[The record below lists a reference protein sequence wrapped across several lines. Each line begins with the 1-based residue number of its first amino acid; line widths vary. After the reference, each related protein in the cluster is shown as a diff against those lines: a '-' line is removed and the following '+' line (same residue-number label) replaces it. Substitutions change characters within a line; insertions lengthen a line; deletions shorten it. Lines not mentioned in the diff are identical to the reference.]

1 MHVAIRCPKIFKTQR
16 PVPASLFIRVAL
28 NFYRYD
34 ARVVCRIFIIVA
46 LASINIKFNHNAST
60 LHVSHPRNPPERRKA
75 RSIAARFHAR
85 AVTIAVRGGRPRT
98 KRVYLLIENYEAP
111 WCLARWLCFIT
122 VRVIDLP
129 VASGAWIARNREET
143 ARRWWATSC
152 RRLDR
157 LRDDEAEQNGQ
168 LFRR

>member
-85 AVTIAVRGGRPRT
+85 AVIIAVRGGRPRT

-111 WCLARWLCFIT
+111 WCLAR
-122 VRVIDLP
+122 
-129 VASGAWIARNREET
+129 
-143 ARRWWATSC
+143 
-152 RRLDR
+152 
-157 LRDDEAEQNGQ
+157 
-168 LFRR
+168 